1 MKYKKIIFFT
11 LVLSC
16 CLLTGCWDKVEIE
29 RKSFISTIAVDI
41 GKSISKQDELKKI
54 KSDEIFNESEYKKL
68 NITFGFPNI
77 SELGPT
83 DSGAATEQIISTDA
97 FSMQDS
103 INELA
108 SKTSRII
115 YTGHSK
121 LLLLSNEVLQ
131 YPDVFKEIVDFFERQ
146 ADINRMMFV
155 VAVDGKA
162 QDYVK
167 FIPSMEKNIQTYISG
182 LMENSSN
189 NSSILP
195 VTLNDMLICL
205 YNNKS
210 IAIPSLEFDKEDK
223 TKLNIAGM
231 ALIKD
236 YKIDGYLTPDETSS
250 LDILRGEIKGGK
262 ETILKNGHPIEFEVG
277 GVKRRIKIV
286 DSNNIKKLNVRIDVS
301 LEGQLKGYSVS
312 ENLFDYEKLEDIQ
325 QDFSH
330 VIERKCE
337 KVARILQE
345 QHPIDLMGLKD
356 YCEKFHPDLY
366 KKIGDNWDEV
376 YKNANIDVNVV
387 VHARRVGITK

>member
-11 LVLSC
+11 LVISC

-29 RKSFISTIAVDI
+29 RKSFISTIAVDV

-210 IAIPSLEFDKEDK
+210 IAIPSLEFDKDDK
-223 TKLNIAGM
+223 TKLNISGM

>member
-11 LVLSC
+11 LVISC

-29 RKSFISTIAVDI
+29 RKSFISTIAVDV
-41 GKSISKQDELKKI
+41 GKSISKQNELKKI

-345 QHPIDLMGLKD
+345 QHPIDLIGLKD

>member
-11 LVLSC
+11 LVISC

-262 ETILKNGHPIEFEVG
+262 ETILKDGHPIEFEVG

-345 QHPIDLMGLKD
+345 QHPIDLIGLKD

-366 KKIGDNWDEV
+366 KKIGDDWDEV

>member
-29 RKSFISTIAVDI
+29 RKSFISTIAVDV

-54 KSDEIFNESEYKKL
+54 KSDKIFNESEYKKL

-121 LLLLSNEVLQ
+121 LLLLSDEVLQ
-131 YPDVFKEIVDFFERQ
+131 YPEVFKEIVDFFERQ

-155 VAVDGKA
+155 VVVNGKA

-167 FIPSMEKNIQTYISG
+167 FVPSMEKNIQTYISG
-182 LMENSSN
+182 LMENSSS

-195 VTLNDMLICL
+195 VTLNDMLIRL

-223 TKLNIAGM
+223 TKLNISGM

-262 ETILKNGHPIEFEVG
+262 ETILKNGHRSEEHTSELQSRQYLVC
-277 GVKRRIKIV
+277 RLLLE
-286 DSNNIKKLNVRIDVS
+286 KKN
-301 LEGQLKGYSVS
+301 K
-312 ENLFDYEKLEDIQ
+312 
-325 QDFSH
+325 
-330 VIERKCE
+330 
-337 KVARILQE
+337 
-345 QHPIDLMGLKD
+345 
-356 YCEKFHPDLY
+356 
-366 KKIGDNWDEV
+366 
-376 YKNANIDVNVV
+376 
-387 VHARRVGITK
+387 